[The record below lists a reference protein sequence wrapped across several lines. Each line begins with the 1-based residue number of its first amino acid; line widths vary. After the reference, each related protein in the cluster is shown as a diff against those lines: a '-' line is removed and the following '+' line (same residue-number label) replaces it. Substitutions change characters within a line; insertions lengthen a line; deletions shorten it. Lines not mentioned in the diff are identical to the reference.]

1 MRSLRDALAGAPTVI
16 LAATLGVIVLGAVL
30 FGFAISELTSDSGD
44 SPRSPQAPT
53 AVGGSSQP
61 GISTDAAVIGS
72 TRDRA
77 EAARLARQARSNG
90 ARVKIV
96 RFGDAWVVLSQSSQ

>member
-1 MRSLRDALAGAPTVI
+1 MRSLRDAIAGAPDAV
-16 LAATLGVIVLGAVL
+16 LAATLGVVVLGAVL
-30 FGFAISELTSDSGD
+30 FGLAIGELTSDSGD
-44 SPRSPQAPT
+44 SSSSSKAPT

-96 RFGDAWVVLSQSSQ
+96 RFGDSWLVLSQSSQ